1 MTTPAAKLRCFV
13 LALLA
18 LLTQAAHADIKLNS
32 SRALV
37 VDEATGQV
45 LLEKNSQDVV
55 PMASLTKLLTAMVV
69 LDAQQSSDE
78 LITIETSD
86 LDTLKHT
93 RGGVPVGRSYSRG
106 ALIERALLTSDN
118 HAASSLARHYPG
130 GLGAF
135 LEAARLKAETLGLTG
150 TTIVEPTGL
159 SSQNRSS
166 AADLVVV
173 LAAAATYPDIARITS
188 QAQIRKH
195 DGGHVQTLKNTNP
208 LVGKKGWEIL
218 LSKTGFT
225 NEAGRCVAMRL
236 RSAGHTVLVVLLDAP
251 ASRGRTLDALN
262 VHRIVAGDAP
272 LLALPIAARTPP
284 ANRPSK
290 AVRRKKVVVRNV

>member
-1 MTTPAAKLRCFV
+1 MTTPAASLRCFV
-13 LALLA
+13 LAMLA

-45 LLEKNSQDVV
+45 LVEKNSQDIV

-69 LDAQQSSDE
+69 LDAQQPPDE
-78 LITIETSD
+78 LIRIETSD
-86 LDTLKHT
+86 LDTLKNTHS
-93 RGGVPVGRSYSRG
+93 GVPVGRSYSRG

-130 GLGAF
+130 GLRAF
-135 LEAARLKAETLGLTG
+135 LEAARLKTEALRLTG

-159 SSQNRSS
+159 SAQNRSS
-166 AADLVVV
+166 AADLVVL

-188 QAQIRKH
+188 QAQIRKQ
-195 DGGHVQTLKNTNP
+195 DGGRVQTLKNTNP

-236 RSAGHTVLVVLLDAP
+236 RSAGHTLLVVLLDAS
-251 ASRGRTLDALN
+251 ASRGRTLDAVN
-262 VHRIVAGDAP
+262 VHRIVAGDVP
-272 LLALPIAARTPP
+272 LLALPIAAGTPP

-290 AVRRKKVVVRNV
+290 AARRKKVVVGNA